1 MNDEEKERI
10 KHLIERCNECK
21 LNACITCDIC
31 WSEVQ
36 AIEKMYNLVEKQQA
50 EIEKYKILLAE
61 TNVQFLNSD
70 LKTKRKNEKDLEMLY
85 KGCQIEIETL
95 KRDFEIV
102 DHECFRLEQEDIKKD
117 KLINILAEQLT
128 TPVHSKEW
136 VIDYYKREIEK
147 C

>member
-1 MNDEEKERI
+1 MNEEEKERI

-21 LNACITCDIC
+21 LNTCITCDIT

-36 AIEKMYNLVEKQQA
+36 AIEKQQA
-50 EIEKYKILLAE
+50 
-61 TNVQFLNSD
+61 
-70 LKTKRKNEKDLEMLY
+70 
-85 KGCQIEIETL
+85 EIETL

-102 DHECFRLEQEDIKKD
+102 DHECSRLEQEDIKKD

-128 TPVHSKEW
+128 TPIHSKEW

-147 C
+147 V